1 VLHSA
6 ALMKANWS
14 CTACG
19 MYSGRRYCVQRH
31 IDNIHKGKAN
41 AIPFVEYLV
50 GRREGLYPP
59 NARPSYGSAKQRTV
73 MEKTE
78 DEVEKTFAQR
88 TAESILPA
96 AGDRAYLPAMIEVL
110 TRIKNRQHATDWGEF
125 FQILEFLQI
134 NSKANVVTT
143 QGATGKEP
151 TRYELLRKYD
161 KDLEYYMKKLEPET
175 ERMPNSK
182 KMKAE
187 KDSPSNSESQQ
198 VANKQASIGPAG
210 IPTLKKHP

>member
-1 VLHSA
+1 
-6 ALMKANWS
+6 MKANWS

-78 DEVEKTFAQR
+78 DEVEKMFAQR

-96 AGDRAYLPAMIEVL
+96 ARDRAYLPAMMEVL
-110 TRIKNRQHATDWGEF
+110 TRIKNRQHASDWGEF

-134 NSKANVVTT
+134 NSKANVDTT
-143 QGATGKEP
+143 QGSTGKEP
-151 TRYELLRKYD
+151 TQHELLYNYD
-161 KDLEYYMKKLEPET
+161 HNLEYYIKMLKPET

-198 VANKQASIGPAG
+198 VANKQA
-210 IPTLKKHP
+210 

>member
-1 VLHSA
+1 
-6 ALMKANWS
+6 MKANWS

-59 NARPSYGSAKQRTV
+59 NVRPSYGSAKQRTL

-96 AGDRAYLPAMIEVL
+96 AGHRAYLPAQIEVL
-110 TRIKNRQHATDWGEF
+110 THFKNRQHASDWGEF
-125 FQILEFLQI
+125 FQILEFLRN
-134 NSKANVVTT
+134 NSKANVVRT
-143 QGATGKEP
+143 QEATGKEP

-161 KDLEYYMKKLEPET
+161 TVEYYMKKLEPET

-182 KMKAE
+182 NMKAE
-187 KDSPSNSESQQ
+187 KDSPSNSESQH
-198 VANKQASIGPAG
+198 VANKQA
-210 IPTLKKHP
+210 